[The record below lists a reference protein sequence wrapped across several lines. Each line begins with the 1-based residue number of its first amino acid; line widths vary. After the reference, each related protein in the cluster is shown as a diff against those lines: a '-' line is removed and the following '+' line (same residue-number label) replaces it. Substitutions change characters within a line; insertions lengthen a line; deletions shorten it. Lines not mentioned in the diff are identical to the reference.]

1 MYISIKPLLLSLIF
15 STSIYAGDYHKTH
28 PEAWKATSLNS
39 AAIALYGKKKFSS
52 IKQTLNMELI
62 TPKALVED
70 PQQIPIRIRSSIPAK
85 SVAIF
90 VDKQDNALVAVFHR
104 DNFEEIDLSLNIRME
119 SKGTLFVVIESLT
132 GVLYY
137 KRAFIDV
144 LCLPCMAKGN

>member
-1 MYISIKPLLLSLIF
+1 MFNTFKFFMTYLLLLTSLQ
-15 STSIYAGDYHKTH
+15 AVDYHKTH
-28 PEAWKATSLNS
+28 PKAWKATTINQ
-39 AAIALYGKKKFSS
+39 AAMALYGKKKFST

-70 PQQIPIRIRSSIPAK
+70 AQNIPVRIRSNIPAK
-85 SVAIF
+85 SLAIF
-90 VDKQDNALVAVFHR
+90 VDKQDKALVAVFHR
-104 DNFEEIDLSLNIRME
+104 DNFEEIDLSLNIHLE

-144 LCLPCMAKGN
+144 LCLPCMAK

>member
-1 MYISIKPLLLSLIF
+1 MQNSIKVVVFSLMLA
-15 STSIYAGDYHKTH
+15 TSAYAVNYHDTH
-28 PEAWKATSLNS
+28 PKAWEATSLNE
-39 AAIALYGKKKFSS
+39 AAIALYGKKKFST

-70 PQQIPIRIRSSIPAK
+70 ATQIPIRIRSNIPAK

-90 VDKQDNALVAVFHR
+90 VDKQDKALVAVFHK
-104 DNFEEIDLSLNIRME
+104 DNFEEIDLSLNIRLE

-144 LCLPCMAKGN
+144 LCLPCMAK

>member
-1 MYISIKPLLLSLIF
+1 MQSSIKVVVLSLMF
-15 STSIYAGDYHKTH
+15 ATSAYAVNYHETH
-28 PEAWKATSLNS
+28 PKAWEATSLNG
-39 AAIALYGKKKFSS
+39 AAIALYGKKKFST
-52 IKQTLNMELI
+52 IKQTLNIELI

-70 PQQIPIRIRSSIPAK
+70 ATQIPIRVRSNIPAK

-90 VDKQDNALVAVFHR
+90 VDKQDKPLVAVFHR
-104 DNFEEIDLSLNIRME
+104 DNFEEIDLSLNIRLE

-144 LCLPCMAKGN
+144 LCLPCMAK

>member
-1 MYISIKPLLLSLIF
+1 MQSSLKALLLSLF
-15 STSIYAGDYHKTH
+15 LATSTYAVDYHDTH
-28 PEAWKATSLNS
+28 PKAWKATSLND
-39 AAIALYGKKKFSS
+39 AAIALYGKKKFST

-70 PQQIPIRIRSSIPAK
+70 ATQIPIRVRSNIPAK

-90 VDKQDNALVAVFHR
+90 VDKQDKPLVAVFQR
-104 DNFEEIDLSLNIRME
+104 GNFEEIDLSLNIRLE

-144 LCLPCMAKGN
+144 LCLPCMAK

>member
-1 MYISIKPLLLSLIF
+1 MFKKMIQILGILIMCAVSLQ
-15 STSIYAGDYHKTH
+15 AVDYHKTH
-28 PEAWKATSLNS
+28 PKAWKTSSINE
-39 AAIALYGKKKFSS
+39 AAIALYGKKKFST
-52 IKQTLNMELI
+52 IKQTPNMELI

-70 PQQIPIRIRSSIPAK
+70 ETQIPIRIRSNIPAK

-90 VDKQDNALVAVFHR
+90 VDRQDKALVAVFHR
-104 DNFEEIDLSLNIRME
+104 DNFEEIDLSLNIRLE

-144 LCLPCMAKGN
+144 LCLPCMVK

>member
-1 MYISIKPLLLSLIF
+1 MSLVMVT
-15 STSIYAGDYHKTH
+15 STYAVDYHKTH
-28 PEAWKATSLNS
+28 PKAWEATSLNT
-39 AAIALYGKKKFSS
+39 AAIALYGKKKFST

-62 TPKALVED
+62 TPNALVENA
-70 PQQIPIRIRSSIPAK
+70 QQIPIRVRSNIPAK

-90 VDKQDNALVAVFHR
+90 VDKQEKALVAVFHR
-104 DNFEEIDLSLNIRME
+104 DNFEEIDLSLNIRLE

-144 LCLPCMAKGN
+144 LCLPCMAK